1 VKCPLCGKGMA
12 NMSESGSSSWPTETT
27 RRQEVLYYCEEHGVM
42 NRPTD
47 LKDKA
52 DQIARKV

>member
-1 VKCPLCGKGMA
+1 MTK
-12 NMSESGSSSWPTETT
+12 MSESASSTSPNETT

-47 LKDKA
+47 LRDKA